1 MPDPALPRRDAARA
15 EVVSHLQT
23 LTTGSQRV
31 AQAFAARHGL
41 GQIDLEALLAVME
54 AERVGDPLTS
64 GRLGEA
70 LGVTSG
76 AATGV
81 IDRLERVG
89 HVVRRRDEGDRRRVL
104 VHYGERA
111 REVAGAFFGPL
122 GGITDRVL
130 DGFTDDELDVVT
142 RFLGAMSG
150 GMAEHARRVGLPD
163 DSTAPAADG
172 ATSDDDTTAPTA
184 ADDDVAAERIAS

>member
-1 MPDPALPRRDAARA
+1 MPDRAAPRRAEARA
-15 EVVSHLQT
+15 DVVRHLQR

-54 AERVGDPLTS
+54 AERAGDPLTS

-104 VHYGERA
+104 VHYGEHA

-142 RFLGAMSG
+142 RFLGAMG
-150 GMAEHARRVGLPD
+150 EGMAEHARRVGLPD
-163 DSTAPAADG
+163 DGDGDDATAPA
-172 ATSDDDTTAPTA
+172 
-184 ADDDVAAERIAS
+184 RIAS

>member
-1 MPDPALPRRDAARA
+1 MPVRDDRRRA
-15 EVVSHLQT
+15 QVRADVVGHLQR
-23 LTTGSQRV
+23 LTTESQRV

-54 AERVGDPLTS
+54 AERAGDPLTS

-104 VHYGERA
+104 VHYGARA
-111 REVAGAFFGPL
+111 REVAGLFFGPL
-122 GGITDRVL
+122 GGITDGVL
-130 DGFTDDELDVVT
+130 DGFDDDELAVVT
-142 RFLGAMSG
+142 RFLAEMSG
-150 GMAEHARRVGLPD
+150 VMADHARRVGRPD
-163 DSTAPAADG
+163 ADAAG
-172 ATSDDDTTAPTA
+172 GPVEA
-184 ADDDVAAERIAS
+184 VAS

>member
-15 EVVSHLQT
+15 EVVSHLQS

-54 AERVGDPLTS
+54 AERAGDPLTS

-111 REVAGAFFGPL
+111 REDTYDEPYRYRDEFVALEATAEAEGA
-122 GGITDRVL
+122 
-130 DGFTDDELDVVT
+130 
-142 RFLGAMSG
+142 
-150 GMAEHARRVGLPD
+150 GLW
-163 DSTAPAADG
+163 G
-172 ATSDDDTTAPTA
+172 
-184 ADDDVAAERIAS
+184 RC